1 MKYKIKFVN
10 VKGAIHNILN
20 AMQLNSI
27 DVKTIIKKKKKNKI
41 VGVSVGLSS
50 VFLRPRN
57 NILFGNYLKITVE
70 TTRKLSQY
78 VKIYYI

>member
-27 DVKTIIKKKKKNKI
+27 DVKTIIKKIKNKI

>member
-20 AMQLNSI
+20 TLQLNSI
-27 DVKTIIKKKKKNKI
+27 DVKTIIKKIKNKI

>member
-1 MKYKIKFVN
+1 
-10 VKGAIHNILN
+10 
-20 AMQLNSI
+20 MQLNSI
-27 DVKTIIKKKKKNKI
+27 DVKTIINKNKI

-70 TTRKLSQY
+70 TMRKLSQY